1 MLFRE
6 FVDSV
11 QSIIAVADLVKNNSK
26 DGTASM
32 ADFLYSLSNA
42 GISMDYDK
50 FKSVYDSE
58 PELKNVIQQFDA
70 ENITFVGGK
79 PDADAPVGDV
89 PPEEKVGQMAKRAM
103 NKREESISEAK
114 LSKEQQEDLEDY
126 IEELIWVTDPESDYD
141 GRSPFE
147 ILDDI
152 RSEFGDK
159 IADDLENGMHMFH
172 YPRRPL
178 AKGTIGRDKL
188 SRREPTRIAKSGKID
203 KRSALGKKNAIKW
216 DMKYD
221 SPKDPSRL
229 PEAYGSQ
236 HLAAVAKQF
245 DELKDANEHG
255 KAAQLLVQTFGNE
268 LEQKLIKTINDVH
281 DARGSIKDEE
291 QNIRDHI
298 TSKYYKV
305 LQNELAIQQGISR
318 KITGERKLTKPEKS
332 KMKKYEKSLP
342 DADFKERYGARWKE
356 VKYATATKMAKKNA

>member
-103 NKREESISEAK
+103 NKREESI
-114 LSKEQQEDLEDY
+114 
-126 IEELIWVTDPESDYD
+126 
-141 GRSPFE
+141 
-147 ILDDI
+147 
-152 RSEFGDK
+152 
-159 IADDLENGMHMFH
+159 
-172 YPRRPL
+172 
-178 AKGTIGRDKL
+178 
-188 SRREPTRIAKSGKID
+188 
-203 KRSALGKKNAIKW
+203 
-216 DMKYD
+216 
-221 SPKDPSRL
+221 L

-268 LEQKLIKTINDVH
+268 LEQKLIKTINDVEA
-281 DARGSIKDEE
+281 ARGSIKDEE